1 MSGKGRERKE
11 STRSALVYSTDAGR
25 LCRNCGQPR
34 SRCRCR
40 PRSSPTAPATD
51 GKVRVRREV
60 KGRRGKTVTTIS
72 GVPLANEGLR
82 ELASELKRLCGT
94 GGAVKDGVVEIQGD
108 HCEKLL
114 AALIERGY
122 QAIRAGG

>member
-11 STRSALVYSTDAGR
+11 SSRSALVYSTEAGR

-40 PRSSPTAPATD
+40 ARPTATAAPTD

-82 ELASELKRLCGT
+82 ELAREFKRLCGT
-94 GGAVKDGVVEIQGD
+94 GGAVKNGVVEIQGD

-122 QAIRAGG
+122 PAIRAGG